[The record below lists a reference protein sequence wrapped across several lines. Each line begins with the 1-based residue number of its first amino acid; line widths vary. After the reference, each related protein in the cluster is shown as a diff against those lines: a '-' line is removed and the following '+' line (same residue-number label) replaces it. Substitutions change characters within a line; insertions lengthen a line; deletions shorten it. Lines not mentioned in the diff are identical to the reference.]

1 MTVRQLWVQASA
13 YNAIDDRALLAAF
26 LPPGNFGP
34 IGSVVGLRAATDLV
48 VTLTSATVGTVS
60 RGAAYIESGGSIYLL
75 VNDVAL
81 PIAIGPSDPTLSR
94 IDIVVAQI
102 NDPEVS
108 GSSSD
113 GEIKVIAG
121 VPNANPVQPA
131 TPAGALLLNTVRV
144 NAGSTA
150 PIVTRVAAPAV
161 PDIVLPAVGNAGQT
175 LIKTTSQNLAQV
187 NTWQGV
193 SFQSAT
199 MTRGGATNNANNVL
213 APKSGIYQIS
223 LLAEFGSAATGG
235 GICLNVTPASGS
247 GSVARTD
254 VKAVTNTIV
263 AANGGQGRIWLSAQG
278 FAYINAGEMIGM
290 VSLGSTAAVIGV
302 ASGRLSAYLYSEGS
316 AA

>member
-13 YNAIDDRALLAAF
+13 YNAIDDRSLLAAL

-34 IGSVVGLRAATDLV
+34 IGSVVGLRAAADLM
-48 VTLTSATVGTVS
+48 VTLTSATVGNVS

-75 VNDVAL
+75 TNDTAL

-108 GSSSD
+108 GSSTD
-113 GEIKVIAG
+113 PEIKVIVG
-121 VPNANPVQPA
+121 IPNANPVQPA
-131 TPAGALLLNTVRV
+131 TPAGALLLSTVRV

-150 PIVTRVAAPAV
+150 PIVTRVATAAV
-161 PDIVLPAVGNAGQT
+161 PPIVMPTVANAGAT
-175 LIKTTSQNLAQV
+175 LIKTTSQNLVQV
-187 NTWQGV
+187 NTWQGI
-193 SFQSAT
+193 SFQSVS
-199 MTRGGATNNANNVL
+199 MQRGGATNNFNNVI

-223 LLAEFGSAATGG
+223 LLAEFGTVGAGG
-235 GICLNVTPASGS
+235 GISLNVTAPGGS
-247 GSVARTD
+247 PSTQRND

-263 AANGGQGRIWLSAQG
+263 AASGGQGRIWLGAQG
-278 FAYINAGEMIGM
+278 FAYINVGEWIGM
-290 VSLGSTAAVIGV
+290 LSLGSTAAVIGL

-316 AA
+316 SA